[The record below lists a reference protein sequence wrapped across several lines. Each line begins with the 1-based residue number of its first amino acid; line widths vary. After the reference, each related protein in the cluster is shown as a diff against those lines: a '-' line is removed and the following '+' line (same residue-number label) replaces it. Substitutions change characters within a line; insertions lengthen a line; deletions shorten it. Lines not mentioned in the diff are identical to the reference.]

1 MAQRYVA
8 AVSASDGCKLL
19 LDDPG
24 ACENVAKNGD
34 FRAPTDGS
42 KAKPLFS
49 VQGTL
54 LKVYGKQY
62 TMQVGSRHGTMEM
75 AVADAAESLLSVNS
89 MTEKG
94 HEVHFTKNE
103 SYVVMSN
110 GETMPLEKH
119 GKRWYR
125 RVDQVRS
132 CETGAR
138 NGRIA
143 PVGPEHDEDKDYAD
157 YDERSAEIIDDEEC
171 LVRKHSRPSVLLF
184 VRSKVCR

>member
-8 AVSASDGCKLL
+8 AVSTSDGCKLL
-19 LDDPG
+19 LDDSG

-75 AVADAAESLLSVNS
+75 AVADAAESLLSENS

-94 HEVHFTKNE
+94 NEVHFTKNE
-103 SYVVMSN
+103 SYVVMFN
-110 GETMPLEKH
+110 GETMPLENH
-119 GKRWYR
+119 GKRLKRWYR
-125 RVDQVRS
+125 RVGQVRS

-143 PVGPEHDEDKDYAD
+143 PVGPEHDEDKD
-157 YDERSAEIIDDEEC
+157 
-171 LVRKHSRPSVLLF
+171 
-184 VRSKVCR
+184 

>member
-8 AVSASDGCKLL
+8 ASDGCKLL
-19 LDDPG
+19 LDYSG
-24 ACENVAKNGD
+24 AWENVAKNGD

-54 LKVYGKQY
+54 LKILWQAVYHASWQQTREPWKWPWQ
-62 TMQVGSRHGTMEM
+62 
-75 AVADAAESLLSVNS
+75 DAAESLLSVNS

-94 HEVHFTKNE
+94 NEVHFTKNE

-125 RVDQVRS
+125 RVGQVRS
-132 CETGAR
+132 CETGSEKR
-138 NGRIA
+138 
-143 PVGPEHDEDKDYAD
+143 
-157 YDERSAEIIDDEEC
+157 
-171 LVRKHSRPSVLLF
+171 
-184 VRSKVCR
+184 